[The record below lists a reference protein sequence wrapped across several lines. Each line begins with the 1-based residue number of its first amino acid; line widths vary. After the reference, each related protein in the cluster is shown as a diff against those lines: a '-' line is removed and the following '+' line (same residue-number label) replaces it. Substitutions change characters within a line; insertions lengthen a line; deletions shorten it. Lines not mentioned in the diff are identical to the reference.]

1 MTKIQKKKAVLR
13 SARNHAEALAAIN
26 APIITL
32 KRPDLA
38 PILAPHDRIGRKV
51 DILPPLGNFIL
62 SGGRPKLVSE

>member
-1 MTKIQKKKAVLR
+1 MTKVQKKKAVLR

-26 APIITL
+26 
-32 KRPDLA
+32 A

-62 SGGRPKLVSE
+62 SGGQPKLVSE